1 MVAVK
6 TRNITKRFG
15 QITAVDGIDLDVED
29 GECFGLLGPNGAGKT
44 TLVKLIT
51 AVAPITGGEAWV
63 AGMDVTWKPSEV
75 KALIGVVPQE
85 ENLDPE
91 LSVLENL
98 LVYAR
103 YFNMPS
109 SQAKA
114 RALAN
119 LELFALTGRQKAK
132 ISELSSG
139 MKRHLLIARA
149 IINQPRLLVLDEP
162 TIGLDPQ
169 TKHMVWEKLGVEFS
183 PVETRELEA
192 QLRMIDGGEAQTVA
206 QHWLQEAKEVVEPSM
221 TDVTNAAR
229 LFLALSNI
237 LEQRK
242 RNAMTINCL
251 ELINLEAP
259 PPCYA
264 MSRLLDKG
272 IYAGCEGDVS
282 ALLTMMLLGY
292 LAHGPAFMG
301 NVVWANPESNI
312 LKISHCVVPTKMA
325 GFSQPPRRYTLRNYH
340 GRYGVTAYVELDI
353 GQEVTIARLA
363 RNLDKV
369 LILQGELVDCRDTTA
384 CRTTLSVRVTDVRK
398 FVRCA
403 LGNHHALVY
412 GSHARQTKALSQ
424 ALGISTIEV

>member
-1 MVAVK
+1 
-6 TRNITKRFG
+6 
-15 QITAVDGIDLDVED
+15 
-29 GECFGLLGPNGAGKT
+29 
-44 TLVKLIT
+44 
-51 AVAPITGGEAWV
+51 
-63 AGMDVTWKPSEV
+63 
-75 KALIGVVPQE
+75 
-85 ENLDPE
+85 
-91 LSVLENL
+91 
-98 LVYAR
+98 
-103 YFNMPS
+103 
-109 SQAKA
+109 
-114 RALAN
+114 
-119 LELFALTGRQKAK
+119 
-132 ISELSSG
+132 
-139 MKRHLLIARA
+139 
-149 IINQPRLLVLDEP
+149 
-162 TIGLDPQ
+162 
-169 TKHMVWEKLGVEFS
+169 
-183 PVETRELEA
+183 
-192 QLRMIDGGEAQTVA
+192 
-206 QHWLQEAKEVVEPSM
+206 M

-242 RNAMTINCL
+242 GNAMTINCL

-340 GRYGVTAYVELDI
+340 GRYGVTAYVELGI

-384 CRTTLSVRVTDVRK
+384 CRTTLSARVTDVRK